1 MVTTYFIDEDYV
13 DLFEMQMMAGRN
25 FSLDFASDIAN
36 QVIINETAARI
47 AGLKHP
53 VGKTMIKWGQE
64 MQIIGVVKD
73 FHFTSF
79 KNKIEPMVFSYNP
92 GYSNLFLI
100 RISDNKIPQTLDYV
114 DITFRSFSNNFIFDY
129 AFMDDQYDKLY
140 KNESDL
146 GRIIVSFS
154 ILTLII
160 AAIGLYGL
168 ITFVVRRKTKEIAI
182 RKAMGASVFSVIGM
196 ILKSFFIP
204 ISVAILV
211 SLPVA
216 CYFSQEW
223 LNGFAYRINFSAGL
237 IVFSISIIVTAA
249 FISIVGQTI
258 KAALAVPAD
267 GLRME

>member
-1 MVTTYFIDEDYV
+1 
-13 DLFEMQMMAGRN
+13 
-25 FSLDFASDIAN
+25 
-36 QVIINETAARI
+36 
-47 AGLKHP
+47 
-53 VGKTMIKWGQE
+53 MI
-64 MQIIGVVKD
+64 
-73 FHFTSF
+73 
-79 KNKIEPMVFSYNP
+79 FSYNP

-100 RISDNKIPQTLDYV
+100 RISGDKIPQTLAYV
-114 DITFRSFSNNFIFDY
+114 DTTFRRFSNNFIFDY
-129 AFMDDQYDKLY
+129 DFMDDQYNKLY

-146 GRIIVSFS
+146 GRIILSFS

-168 ITFVVRRKTKEIAI
+168 IAFVVRRKTKEIAI
-182 RKAMGASVFSVIGM
+182 RKVMGASVFSVTGM

-204 ISVAILV
+204 ITVSIVV

-216 CYFSQEW
+216 CYLSQKW
-223 LNGFAYRINFSAGL
+223 LNAFAYRIDLGAGL
-237 IVFSISIIVTAA
+237 IAFSISIIVIAA